1 MKQWTPK
8 QVETF
13 RKTNKLTRRALGQQL
28 GVTVSSV
35 YKWERGLKK
44 PSTTTKILLSRI
56 EEELKKIISDA
67 L

>member
-8 QVETF
+8 QVEAF
-13 RKTNKLTRRALGQQL
+13 RKAHKLTRRALGEML

-44 PSTTTKILLSRI
+44 PSKTTNILLSRI
-56 EEELKKIISDA
+56 EKEFKEKGE
-67 L
+67 